1 MLLALATLVWYGPAA
16 ASMTDTAAA
25 TVVASAKGYAQPAAV
40 VSGLGLMTNADA
52 TRLVNSPMSTTGL
65 GVITAATPKGRARPA
80 VHVKIG
86 ELSQDDVVGALQSMP
101 IENGLTLVESM
112 RLILAVLQGNA
123 TGLDGGSP
131 VFKSFDGTKNRL
143 AATVS
148 AGNRTID
155 SRDVT

>member
-25 TVVASAKGYAQPAAV
+25 TVVASVKGYARPAAA

-52 TRLVNSPMSTTGL
+52 TRLVNSPMSATGL

-86 ELSQDDVVGALQSMP
+86 ELSQDDVSGAVMEYP
-101 IENGLTLVESM
+101 VEGDLTLKQAI
-112 RLILAVLQGNA
+112 RLLLAVAAGNA
-123 TGLDGGSP
+123 TQLTTNP
-131 VFKSFDGTKNRL
+131 IFKSMDGSIVRI
-143 AATVS
+143 
-148 AGNRTID
+148 AGTITGGTRTITT
-155 SRDVT
+155 RDGA